1 MNENQKKPAAGKAS
15 VTVVKIKELPVRKDV
30 KGGRIISV

>member
-1 MNENQKKPAAGKAS
+1 MSENQKKTAAGKPSA
-15 VTVVKIKELPVRKDV
+15 TVVKIKELPVRKDV